1 MLIDMSGEV
10 AIVTGAGRGLGRGVA
25 EELTASGARVALFDR
40 DAANLAVAA
49 ERITSSGGIAATYTV
64 DVSDWPAVAAAVEQV
79 HRDLGDPTVLVTAA
93 AIDESVS
100 IVDMP
105 VESWQKMLD
114 VNLSGSF
121 YALKAVVP
129 TMRRNGYGRVVLF
142 GSQIALKGG
151 AEIAHY
157 GAAKGGVHALA
168 RCAALELADAGVTVN
183 TIAPGPIDTELLKSL
198 PQQWLDNKKR
208 EMPIGRFGSIEEVV
222 PAVVLLASRQSGF
235 TTGSTVNIS
244 GGDVTT

>member
-1 MLIDMSGEV
+1 MLIDMNGDV
-10 AIVTGAGRGLGRGVA
+10 AIVTGAGRGLGFGVA
-25 EELTASGARVALFDR
+25 EEMAASGARVALFDR
-40 DAANLAVAA
+40 DATALTAA
-49 ERITSSGGIAATYTV
+49 REAITTAGGIATSYEV
-64 DVSDWPAVAAAVEQV
+64 DVSDWPTVSEAVERV

-105 VESWQKMLD
+105 VQAWQNVID
-114 VNLSGSF
+114 VNLNGTF
-121 YALKAVVP
+121 YCLKATVP

-151 AEIAHY
+151 ADIAHY

-168 RCAALELADAGVTVN
+168 RCAALELAPVGVTVN
-183 TIAPGPIDTELLKSL
+183 VVAPGPIETDMLRSL
-198 PQQWLDNKKR
+198 PRQWLENKKR
-208 EMPIGRFGSIEEVV
+208 EMPVGRFGQVSEVV

-235 TTGSTVNIS
+235 TTGSTVNVS
-244 GGDVTT
+244 GGDVMC